1 MGNRKTK
8 LKTEELSELME
19 CTHFTQGEIEEWYKG
34 FMKSCP
40 NGLVSSAD
48 FQDMYSDFFEGDASE
63 FASHV
68 FRTFDS
74 DKSGFIDFKEFMYSL
89 SITSRGNLEE
99 KLEWAFKIYDVDGDG
114 YVTKRE
120 MEDII
125 RSVYKMYADSRL
137 GRKETPEQRT
147 ARIFEKFDLNK
158 DGKLTIEEFKTGARS
173 DPFLVLMMQY
183 KSLHGRKESD
193 PVEENMPC
201 LREEDKVD
209 PLEAQLEAQM
219 ELSHLQRQYRCLRND
234 RRMYTDETENTLRKQ
249 KITIEALVKEKK
261 ELEAMIHV
269 ASSRQNEKFDQR
281 NVEKLV
287 ELLEREA
294 QAQQEL
300 KKEKEAIAGLDEKVA
315 AMREKINQQSK
326 KMGGSKDVY
335 QEKHVANMKLTR
347 ILENRLDEMTKK
359 FSIALTGNLKL
370 REHINHVEGQKA
382 RFLDLHKRL
391 QAELVEG
398 KKEIDRISEVATTHF
413 TIRDEAQ
420 HRMAS
425 LRERADREMAVYNA
439 EIKDVKRIL
448 EHDRKLR
455 AFMTTKAEDRASILE
470 DELMVRAIKKYE
482 AQLNGLQQE
491 TSKFEEIFDK
501 IKEATGIEDTD
512 TLVESFIENEDRNF
526 ALYNYVNN
534 MNTEIENLKDDIR
547 RLKDEIELI
556 KKEGVDSDVHRK
568 EILNELEQKMVEVTD
583 ELTLV
588 NKEYKASRR
597 QLELLKPKVE
607 SVFNSI
613 ECDRSSIAEL
623 LGIGVSIDDNNI
635 MQYLGI
641 IEQKCNELLQNK
653 ALEKIKKL
661 NESGGDIS
669 VDGLQGVGPQPA
681 HGNFLIVPPPI
692 EDDSDQAWHC
702 NDTKPLT
709 VEEVQALIQQGNVKG
724 GLSKVTGSTKQPA
737 KRKRA

>member
-1 MGNRKTK
+1 
-8 LKTEELSELME
+8 
-19 CTHFTQGEIEEWYKG
+19 
-34 FMKSCP
+34 
-40 NGLVSSAD
+40 
-48 FQDMYSDFFEGDASE
+48 
-63 FASHV
+63 
-68 FRTFDS
+68 
-74 DKSGFIDFKEFMYSL
+74 
-89 SITSRGNLEE
+89 
-99 KLEWAFKIYDVDGDG
+99 
-114 YVTKRE
+114 
-120 MEDII
+120 
-125 RSVYKMYADSRL
+125 
-137 GRKETPEQRT
+137 
-147 ARIFEKFDLNK
+147 
-158 DGKLTIEEFKTGARS
+158 
-173 DPFLVLMMQY
+173 
-183 KSLHGRKESD
+183 
-193 PVEENMPC
+193 MPC

-261 ELEAMIHV
+261 ELEAMMHV

-294 QAQQEL
+294 QAQEEL
-300 KKEKEAIAGLDEKVA
+300 KKEKEAIAGVDEKVA
-315 AMREKINQQSK
+315 VMREKINQQSK

-391 QAELVEG
+391 QAELIEG

-455 AFMTTKAEDRASILE
+455 KFMTTKAEDRASILE

-491 TSKFEEIFDK
+491 TSKFEEIFNK

-588 NKEYKASRR
+588 NKEYKTSRR

-702 NDTKPLT
+702 NDAKPLT

>member
-1 MGNRKTK
+1 
-8 LKTEELSELME
+8 
-19 CTHFTQGEIEEWYKG
+19 
-34 FMKSCP
+34 
-40 NGLVSSAD
+40 
-48 FQDMYSDFFEGDASE
+48 
-63 FASHV
+63 
-68 FRTFDS
+68 
-74 DKSGFIDFKEFMYSL
+74 
-89 SITSRGNLEE
+89 
-99 KLEWAFKIYDVDGDG
+99 
-114 YVTKRE
+114 
-120 MEDII
+120 
-125 RSVYKMYADSRL
+125 
-137 GRKETPEQRT
+137 
-147 ARIFEKFDLNK
+147 
-158 DGKLTIEEFKTGARS
+158 
-173 DPFLVLMMQY
+173 
-183 KSLHGRKESD
+183 
-193 PVEENMPC
+193 MPC

-261 ELEAMIHV
+261 ELEAMMHV

-294 QAQQEL
+294 QAQEEL
-300 KKEKEAIAGLDEKVA
+300 KKEKEAIAGVDEKVA

-391 QAELVEG
+391 QAELIEG

-455 AFMTTKAEDRASILE
+455 KFMTTKAEDRASILE

-512 TLVESFIENEDRNF
+512 TLVKSFIENEDRNF

-607 SVFNSI
+607 SVFKSI

-702 NDTKPLT
+702 NDAKPLT

>member
-1 MGNRKTK
+1 
-8 LKTEELSELME
+8 
-19 CTHFTQGEIEEWYKG
+19 
-34 FMKSCP
+34 
-40 NGLVSSAD
+40 
-48 FQDMYSDFFEGDASE
+48 
-63 FASHV
+63 
-68 FRTFDS
+68 
-74 DKSGFIDFKEFMYSL
+74 
-89 SITSRGNLEE
+89 
-99 KLEWAFKIYDVDGDG
+99 
-114 YVTKRE
+114 
-120 MEDII
+120 
-125 RSVYKMYADSRL
+125 
-137 GRKETPEQRT
+137 
-147 ARIFEKFDLNK
+147 
-158 DGKLTIEEFKTGARS
+158 
-173 DPFLVLMMQY
+173 
-183 KSLHGRKESD
+183 
-193 PVEENMPC
+193 MPC

-261 ELEAMIHV
+261 ELEAMMHV

-287 ELLEREA
+287 ELLEREV
-294 QAQQEL
+294 QAQEEL
-300 KKEKEAIAGLDEKVA
+300 KKEKEAIAGVDEKVA

-391 QAELVEG
+391 HAELIEG

-455 AFMTTKAEDRASILE
+455 KFMTTKAEDRASILE

-702 NDTKPLT
+702 NDAKPLT

>member
-1 MGNRKTK
+1 
-8 LKTEELSELME
+8 
-19 CTHFTQGEIEEWYKG
+19 
-34 FMKSCP
+34 
-40 NGLVSSAD
+40 
-48 FQDMYSDFFEGDASE
+48 
-63 FASHV
+63 
-68 FRTFDS
+68 
-74 DKSGFIDFKEFMYSL
+74 
-89 SITSRGNLEE
+89 
-99 KLEWAFKIYDVDGDG
+99 
-114 YVTKRE
+114 
-120 MEDII
+120 
-125 RSVYKMYADSRL
+125 
-137 GRKETPEQRT
+137 
-147 ARIFEKFDLNK
+147 
-158 DGKLTIEEFKTGARS
+158 
-173 DPFLVLMMQY
+173 
-183 KSLHGRKESD
+183 
-193 PVEENMPC
+193 MPC

-261 ELEAMIHV
+261 ELEAMMHV

-294 QAQQEL
+294 QAQEEL
-300 KKEKEAIAGLDEKVA
+300 KKEKEAIAGVDEKVA

-391 QAELVEG
+391 QAELIEG

-455 AFMTTKAEDRASILE
+455 KFMTTKAEDRASILE

-702 NDTKPLT
+702 NDAKPLT

-724 GLSKVTGSTKQPA
+724 GLSKVIGSTKQPA

>member
-1 MGNRKTK
+1 
-8 LKTEELSELME
+8 
-19 CTHFTQGEIEEWYKG
+19 
-34 FMKSCP
+34 
-40 NGLVSSAD
+40 
-48 FQDMYSDFFEGDASE
+48 
-63 FASHV
+63 
-68 FRTFDS
+68 
-74 DKSGFIDFKEFMYSL
+74 
-89 SITSRGNLEE
+89 
-99 KLEWAFKIYDVDGDG
+99 
-114 YVTKRE
+114 
-120 MEDII
+120 
-125 RSVYKMYADSRL
+125 
-137 GRKETPEQRT
+137 
-147 ARIFEKFDLNK
+147 
-158 DGKLTIEEFKTGARS
+158 
-173 DPFLVLMMQY
+173 
-183 KSLHGRKESD
+183 
-193 PVEENMPC
+193 MPC

-261 ELEAMIHV
+261 ELEAMMHV

-294 QAQQEL
+294 QAQEEL
-300 KKEKEAIAGLDEKVA
+300 KKEKEAIAGVDEKVA
-315 AMREKINQQSK
+315 VMREQINQQSK

-391 QAELVEG
+391 QAELIEG

-425 LRERADREMAVYNA
+425 LRERADREIAVYNA

-455 AFMTTKAEDRASILE
+455 KFMTTKAEDRASILE

-692 EDDSDQAWHC
+692 EDDSDQAWYC
-702 NDTKPLT
+702 NDAKPLT

>member
-1 MGNRKTK
+1 
-8 LKTEELSELME
+8 
-19 CTHFTQGEIEEWYKG
+19 
-34 FMKSCP
+34 
-40 NGLVSSAD
+40 
-48 FQDMYSDFFEGDASE
+48 
-63 FASHV
+63 
-68 FRTFDS
+68 
-74 DKSGFIDFKEFMYSL
+74 
-89 SITSRGNLEE
+89 
-99 KLEWAFKIYDVDGDG
+99 
-114 YVTKRE
+114 
-120 MEDII
+120 
-125 RSVYKMYADSRL
+125 
-137 GRKETPEQRT
+137 
-147 ARIFEKFDLNK
+147 
-158 DGKLTIEEFKTGARS
+158 
-173 DPFLVLMMQY
+173 
-183 KSLHGRKESD
+183 
-193 PVEENMPC
+193 MPC

-219 ELSHLQRQYRCLRND
+219 ELFHLQQQYRCLRND

-261 ELEAMIHV
+261 ELEAMMHV

-294 QAQQEL
+294 QAQEEL
-300 KKEKEAIAGLDEKVA
+300 KKEKEAIAGVDEKVA

-391 QAELVEG
+391 QAELIEG

-455 AFMTTKAEDRASILE
+455 KFMTTKAEDRASILE

-512 TLVESFIENEDRNF
+512 TLVKSFIENEDRNF

-702 NDTKPLT
+702 NDAKPLT

>member
-1 MGNRKTK
+1 
-8 LKTEELSELME
+8 
-19 CTHFTQGEIEEWYKG
+19 
-34 FMKSCP
+34 
-40 NGLVSSAD
+40 
-48 FQDMYSDFFEGDASE
+48 
-63 FASHV
+63 
-68 FRTFDS
+68 
-74 DKSGFIDFKEFMYSL
+74 
-89 SITSRGNLEE
+89 
-99 KLEWAFKIYDVDGDG
+99 
-114 YVTKRE
+114 
-120 MEDII
+120 
-125 RSVYKMYADSRL
+125 
-137 GRKETPEQRT
+137 
-147 ARIFEKFDLNK
+147 
-158 DGKLTIEEFKTGARS
+158 
-173 DPFLVLMMQY
+173 
-183 KSLHGRKESD
+183 
-193 PVEENMPC
+193 MPC

-261 ELEAMIHV
+261 ELEAMMHV

-281 NVEKLV
+281 NVGKLV
-287 ELLEREA
+287 ELLERET
-294 QAQQEL
+294 QAQEEL
-300 KKEKEAIAGLDEKVA
+300 KKEKEAIAGVDEKVA

-391 QAELVEG
+391 QAELIEG
-398 KKEIDRISEVATTHF
+398 KKEIDRISEMATTHF

-455 AFMTTKAEDRASILE
+455 KFMTTKAEDRASILE

-702 NDTKPLT
+702 NDAKPLT

>member
-1 MGNRKTK
+1 
-8 LKTEELSELME
+8 
-19 CTHFTQGEIEEWYKG
+19 
-34 FMKSCP
+34 
-40 NGLVSSAD
+40 
-48 FQDMYSDFFEGDASE
+48 
-63 FASHV
+63 
-68 FRTFDS
+68 
-74 DKSGFIDFKEFMYSL
+74 
-89 SITSRGNLEE
+89 
-99 KLEWAFKIYDVDGDG
+99 
-114 YVTKRE
+114 
-120 MEDII
+120 
-125 RSVYKMYADSRL
+125 
-137 GRKETPEQRT
+137 
-147 ARIFEKFDLNK
+147 
-158 DGKLTIEEFKTGARS
+158 
-173 DPFLVLMMQY
+173 
-183 KSLHGRKESD
+183 
-193 PVEENMPC
+193 MPC

-261 ELEAMIHV
+261 ELEAMMHV

-294 QAQQEL
+294 QAQEEL
-300 KKEKEAIAGLDEKVA
+300 KKEKEAIAGVDEKVA
-315 AMREKINQQSK
+315 VMREKINQQSK

-391 QAELVEG
+391 QAELIEG

-425 LRERADREMAVYNA
+425 IRERADREMAVYNA

-455 AFMTTKAEDRASILE
+455 KFMTTKAEDRASILE

-702 NDTKPLT
+702 NDAKPLT

>member
-1 MGNRKTK
+1 
-8 LKTEELSELME
+8 
-19 CTHFTQGEIEEWYKG
+19 
-34 FMKSCP
+34 
-40 NGLVSSAD
+40 
-48 FQDMYSDFFEGDASE
+48 
-63 FASHV
+63 
-68 FRTFDS
+68 
-74 DKSGFIDFKEFMYSL
+74 
-89 SITSRGNLEE
+89 
-99 KLEWAFKIYDVDGDG
+99 
-114 YVTKRE
+114 
-120 MEDII
+120 
-125 RSVYKMYADSRL
+125 
-137 GRKETPEQRT
+137 
-147 ARIFEKFDLNK
+147 
-158 DGKLTIEEFKTGARS
+158 
-173 DPFLVLMMQY
+173 
-183 KSLHGRKESD
+183 
-193 PVEENMPC
+193 MPC

-249 KITIEALVKEKK
+249 KITIETLVKEKK
-261 ELEAMIHV
+261 ELEAMMHV

-294 QAQQEL
+294 QAQEEL
-300 KKEKEAIAGLDEKVA
+300 KKEKEAIAGVDEKVA

-391 QAELVEG
+391 QAELIEG

-455 AFMTTKAEDRASILE
+455 KFMTTKAEDRASILE

-588 NKEYKASRR
+588 NKEYKTSRR

-702 NDTKPLT
+702 NDAKPLT
-709 VEEVQALIQQGNVKG
+709 VEEVQALIQQGNVKS

>member
-1 MGNRKTK
+1 
-8 LKTEELSELME
+8 
-19 CTHFTQGEIEEWYKG
+19 
-34 FMKSCP
+34 
-40 NGLVSSAD
+40 
-48 FQDMYSDFFEGDASE
+48 
-63 FASHV
+63 
-68 FRTFDS
+68 
-74 DKSGFIDFKEFMYSL
+74 
-89 SITSRGNLEE
+89 
-99 KLEWAFKIYDVDGDG
+99 
-114 YVTKRE
+114 
-120 MEDII
+120 
-125 RSVYKMYADSRL
+125 
-137 GRKETPEQRT
+137 
-147 ARIFEKFDLNK
+147 
-158 DGKLTIEEFKTGARS
+158 
-173 DPFLVLMMQY
+173 
-183 KSLHGRKESD
+183 
-193 PVEENMPC
+193 MPC

-261 ELEAMIHV
+261 ELEAMMHV

-294 QAQQEL
+294 QTQEEL
-300 KKEKEAIAGLDEKVA
+300 KKEKEAIAGVDEKVA

-391 QAELVEG
+391 QAELIEG

-455 AFMTTKAEDRASILE
+455 KFMTTKAEDRASILE

-588 NKEYKASRR
+588 NKEYKTSRR

-702 NDTKPLT
+702 NDAKPLT

-737 KRKRA
+737 KKKRA

>member
-1 MGNRKTK
+1 
-8 LKTEELSELME
+8 
-19 CTHFTQGEIEEWYKG
+19 
-34 FMKSCP
+34 
-40 NGLVSSAD
+40 
-48 FQDMYSDFFEGDASE
+48 
-63 FASHV
+63 
-68 FRTFDS
+68 
-74 DKSGFIDFKEFMYSL
+74 
-89 SITSRGNLEE
+89 
-99 KLEWAFKIYDVDGDG
+99 
-114 YVTKRE
+114 
-120 MEDII
+120 
-125 RSVYKMYADSRL
+125 
-137 GRKETPEQRT
+137 
-147 ARIFEKFDLNK
+147 
-158 DGKLTIEEFKTGARS
+158 
-173 DPFLVLMMQY
+173 
-183 KSLHGRKESD
+183 
-193 PVEENMPC
+193 MPC

-261 ELEAMIHV
+261 ELEAMMHV

-294 QAQQEL
+294 QAQEEL
-300 KKEKEAIAGLDEKVA
+300 KKEKEAIAGVDEKVA
-315 AMREKINQQSK
+315 VMREKINQQSK
-326 KMGGSKDVY
+326 KMGGSEDVY

-391 QAELVEG
+391 QAELIEG

-455 AFMTTKAEDRASILE
+455 KFMTTKAEDRASILE

-556 KKEGVDSDVHRK
+556 NKEGVDSDVHRK

-692 EDDSDQAWHC
+692 EDDSDQVWHC
-702 NDTKPLT
+702 NDAKPLT

>member
-1 MGNRKTK
+1 
-8 LKTEELSELME
+8 
-19 CTHFTQGEIEEWYKG
+19 
-34 FMKSCP
+34 
-40 NGLVSSAD
+40 
-48 FQDMYSDFFEGDASE
+48 
-63 FASHV
+63 
-68 FRTFDS
+68 
-74 DKSGFIDFKEFMYSL
+74 
-89 SITSRGNLEE
+89 
-99 KLEWAFKIYDVDGDG
+99 
-114 YVTKRE
+114 
-120 MEDII
+120 
-125 RSVYKMYADSRL
+125 
-137 GRKETPEQRT
+137 
-147 ARIFEKFDLNK
+147 
-158 DGKLTIEEFKTGARS
+158 
-173 DPFLVLMMQY
+173 
-183 KSLHGRKESD
+183 
-193 PVEENMPC
+193 MPC

-249 KITIEALVKEKK
+249 KITIETLVKEKK
-261 ELEAMIHV
+261 ELEAMMHV

-294 QAQQEL
+294 QAQEEL
-300 KKEKEAIAGLDEKVA
+300 KKEKEAIAGVDEKVA

-391 QAELVEG
+391 QAELIEG

-455 AFMTTKAEDRASILE
+455 KFMTTKAEDRASILE

-534 MNTEIENLKDDIR
+534 MNTEIENLKDGIR

-702 NDTKPLT
+702 NDAKPLT

>member
-1 MGNRKTK
+1 
-8 LKTEELSELME
+8 
-19 CTHFTQGEIEEWYKG
+19 
-34 FMKSCP
+34 
-40 NGLVSSAD
+40 
-48 FQDMYSDFFEGDASE
+48 
-63 FASHV
+63 
-68 FRTFDS
+68 
-74 DKSGFIDFKEFMYSL
+74 
-89 SITSRGNLEE
+89 
-99 KLEWAFKIYDVDGDG
+99 
-114 YVTKRE
+114 
-120 MEDII
+120 
-125 RSVYKMYADSRL
+125 
-137 GRKETPEQRT
+137 
-147 ARIFEKFDLNK
+147 
-158 DGKLTIEEFKTGARS
+158 
-173 DPFLVLMMQY
+173 
-183 KSLHGRKESD
+183 
-193 PVEENMPC
+193 MPC

-261 ELEAMIHV
+261 ELEAMMHV

-287 ELLEREA
+287 EFLEREA
-294 QAQQEL
+294 QAQEEL
-300 KKEKEAIAGLDEKVA
+300 KKEKEAIAGVDEKVA

-391 QAELVEG
+391 QAELIEG

-455 AFMTTKAEDRASILE
+455 KFMTTKAEDRASILE

-681 HGNFLIVPPPI
+681 HGNFLIVPSPI

-702 NDTKPLT
+702 NDAKPLT

>member
-1 MGNRKTK
+1 
-8 LKTEELSELME
+8 
-19 CTHFTQGEIEEWYKG
+19 
-34 FMKSCP
+34 
-40 NGLVSSAD
+40 
-48 FQDMYSDFFEGDASE
+48 
-63 FASHV
+63 
-68 FRTFDS
+68 
-74 DKSGFIDFKEFMYSL
+74 
-89 SITSRGNLEE
+89 
-99 KLEWAFKIYDVDGDG
+99 
-114 YVTKRE
+114 
-120 MEDII
+120 
-125 RSVYKMYADSRL
+125 
-137 GRKETPEQRT
+137 
-147 ARIFEKFDLNK
+147 
-158 DGKLTIEEFKTGARS
+158 
-173 DPFLVLMMQY
+173 
-183 KSLHGRKESD
+183 
-193 PVEENMPC
+193 MPC

-219 ELSHLQRQYRCLRND
+219 ELSHLQRKYRCLRND

-261 ELEAMIHV
+261 ELEAMMHV

-294 QAQQEL
+294 QAQEEL
-300 KKEKEAIAGLDEKVA
+300 KKEKEAIAGVDEKVA

-391 QAELVEG
+391 QAELIEG

-413 TIRDEAQ
+413 AIRDEAQ

-455 AFMTTKAEDRASILE
+455 KFMTTKAEDRASILE

-702 NDTKPLT
+702 NDAKPLT

>member
-1 MGNRKTK
+1 
-8 LKTEELSELME
+8 
-19 CTHFTQGEIEEWYKG
+19 
-34 FMKSCP
+34 
-40 NGLVSSAD
+40 
-48 FQDMYSDFFEGDASE
+48 
-63 FASHV
+63 
-68 FRTFDS
+68 
-74 DKSGFIDFKEFMYSL
+74 
-89 SITSRGNLEE
+89 
-99 KLEWAFKIYDVDGDG
+99 
-114 YVTKRE
+114 
-120 MEDII
+120 
-125 RSVYKMYADSRL
+125 
-137 GRKETPEQRT
+137 
-147 ARIFEKFDLNK
+147 
-158 DGKLTIEEFKTGARS
+158 
-173 DPFLVLMMQY
+173 
-183 KSLHGRKESD
+183 
-193 PVEENMPC
+193 MPC

-249 KITIEALVKEKK
+249 KITIDTLVKEKK
-261 ELEAMIHV
+261 ELEAMMHV

-294 QAQQEL
+294 QAQEEL
-300 KKEKEAIAGLDEKVA
+300 KKEKEAIADVDEKVA
-315 AMREKINQQSK
+315 VMREKINQQSK

-391 QAELVEG
+391 QAELIEG

-455 AFMTTKAEDRASILE
+455 KFMTTKAEDRASILE

-702 NDTKPLT
+702 NDAKPLT

>member
-1 MGNRKTK
+1 
-8 LKTEELSELME
+8 
-19 CTHFTQGEIEEWYKG
+19 
-34 FMKSCP
+34 
-40 NGLVSSAD
+40 
-48 FQDMYSDFFEGDASE
+48 
-63 FASHV
+63 
-68 FRTFDS
+68 
-74 DKSGFIDFKEFMYSL
+74 
-89 SITSRGNLEE
+89 
-99 KLEWAFKIYDVDGDG
+99 
-114 YVTKRE
+114 
-120 MEDII
+120 
-125 RSVYKMYADSRL
+125 
-137 GRKETPEQRT
+137 
-147 ARIFEKFDLNK
+147 
-158 DGKLTIEEFKTGARS
+158 
-173 DPFLVLMMQY
+173 
-183 KSLHGRKESD
+183 
-193 PVEENMPC
+193 MPC

-261 ELEAMIHV
+261 ELEAMMHV

-294 QAQQEL
+294 QAQEEL
-300 KKEKEAIAGLDEKVA
+300 KKEKEAIAGVDEKVA

-391 QAELVEG
+391 QAELIEG

-455 AFMTTKAEDRASILE
+455 KFMTTKAEDRASILE

-556 KKEGVDSDVHRK
+556 NKEGVDSDVHRK

-623 LGIGVSIDDNNI
+623 LGIGVSIDDNNV

-702 NDTKPLT
+702 YDAKPLT

>member
-1 MGNRKTK
+1 
-8 LKTEELSELME
+8 
-19 CTHFTQGEIEEWYKG
+19 
-34 FMKSCP
+34 
-40 NGLVSSAD
+40 
-48 FQDMYSDFFEGDASE
+48 
-63 FASHV
+63 
-68 FRTFDS
+68 
-74 DKSGFIDFKEFMYSL
+74 
-89 SITSRGNLEE
+89 
-99 KLEWAFKIYDVDGDG
+99 
-114 YVTKRE
+114 
-120 MEDII
+120 
-125 RSVYKMYADSRL
+125 
-137 GRKETPEQRT
+137 
-147 ARIFEKFDLNK
+147 
-158 DGKLTIEEFKTGARS
+158 
-173 DPFLVLMMQY
+173 
-183 KSLHGRKESD
+183 
-193 PVEENMPC
+193 MPC

-261 ELEAMIHV
+261 ELEAMMHV

-281 NVEKLV
+281 NVEELV

-294 QAQQEL
+294 QAQEEL
-300 KKEKEAIAGLDEKVA
+300 KKEKEAIAGVDEKVA

-391 QAELVEG
+391 QAELIEG

-455 AFMTTKAEDRASILE
+455 KFMTTKAEDRASILE
-470 DELMVRAIKKYE
+470 DELMVLAIKKYE
-482 AQLNGLQQE
+482 AQLSGLQQE

-526 ALYNYVNN
+526 ALYNYVKN

-556 KKEGVDSDVHRK
+556 KKEDVDSDVHRK

-641 IEQKCNELLQNK
+641 IEQNCNELLQNK

-702 NDTKPLT
+702 NDAKPLT

>member
-1 MGNRKTK
+1 
-8 LKTEELSELME
+8 
-19 CTHFTQGEIEEWYKG
+19 
-34 FMKSCP
+34 
-40 NGLVSSAD
+40 
-48 FQDMYSDFFEGDASE
+48 
-63 FASHV
+63 
-68 FRTFDS
+68 
-74 DKSGFIDFKEFMYSL
+74 
-89 SITSRGNLEE
+89 
-99 KLEWAFKIYDVDGDG
+99 
-114 YVTKRE
+114 
-120 MEDII
+120 
-125 RSVYKMYADSRL
+125 
-137 GRKETPEQRT
+137 
-147 ARIFEKFDLNK
+147 
-158 DGKLTIEEFKTGARS
+158 
-173 DPFLVLMMQY
+173 
-183 KSLHGRKESD
+183 
-193 PVEENMPC
+193 MPC

-261 ELEAMIHV
+261 ELEAMMHV

-294 QAQQEL
+294 QAQEEL
-300 KKEKEAIAGLDEKVA
+300 KKEKEAIAGVDEKVA

-391 QAELVEG
+391 QAELIEG

-455 AFMTTKAEDRASILE
+455 KFMTTKAEDRASILE

-512 TLVESFIENEDRNF
+512 TLVKSFIENEDRNF

-534 MNTEIENLKDDIR
+534 MNNEIENLKDDIR

-702 NDTKPLT
+702 NDAKPLT

>member
-1 MGNRKTK
+1 
-8 LKTEELSELME
+8 
-19 CTHFTQGEIEEWYKG
+19 
-34 FMKSCP
+34 
-40 NGLVSSAD
+40 
-48 FQDMYSDFFEGDASE
+48 
-63 FASHV
+63 
-68 FRTFDS
+68 
-74 DKSGFIDFKEFMYSL
+74 
-89 SITSRGNLEE
+89 
-99 KLEWAFKIYDVDGDG
+99 
-114 YVTKRE
+114 
-120 MEDII
+120 
-125 RSVYKMYADSRL
+125 
-137 GRKETPEQRT
+137 
-147 ARIFEKFDLNK
+147 
-158 DGKLTIEEFKTGARS
+158 
-173 DPFLVLMMQY
+173 
-183 KSLHGRKESD
+183 
-193 PVEENMPC
+193 MPC

-261 ELEAMIHV
+261 ELEAMMHV

-294 QAQQEL
+294 QAQEEL
-300 KKEKEAIAGLDEKVA
+300 KKEKEAIADVDEKVA
-315 AMREKINQQSK
+315 VMREKINQQSK

-391 QAELVEG
+391 QAELIEG

-455 AFMTTKAEDRASILE
+455 KFMTTKAEDRASILE

-556 KKEGVDSDVHRK
+556 NKEGVDSDVHRK
-568 EILNELEQKMVEVTD
+568 EILNELEQKMIEVTD

-702 NDTKPLT
+702 NDAKPLT

>member
-1 MGNRKTK
+1 
-8 LKTEELSELME
+8 
-19 CTHFTQGEIEEWYKG
+19 
-34 FMKSCP
+34 
-40 NGLVSSAD
+40 
-48 FQDMYSDFFEGDASE
+48 
-63 FASHV
+63 
-68 FRTFDS
+68 
-74 DKSGFIDFKEFMYSL
+74 
-89 SITSRGNLEE
+89 
-99 KLEWAFKIYDVDGDG
+99 
-114 YVTKRE
+114 
-120 MEDII
+120 
-125 RSVYKMYADSRL
+125 
-137 GRKETPEQRT
+137 
-147 ARIFEKFDLNK
+147 
-158 DGKLTIEEFKTGARS
+158 
-173 DPFLVLMMQY
+173 
-183 KSLHGRKESD
+183 
-193 PVEENMPC
+193 MPC

-261 ELEAMIHV
+261 ELEAMMHV

-294 QAQQEL
+294 QAQEEL
-300 KKEKEAIAGLDEKVA
+300 KKEKEAIAGVDEKVA

-391 QAELVEG
+391 QAELIEG

-455 AFMTTKAEDRASILE
+455 KFMTTKAEDRASILE

-556 KKEGVDSDVHRK
+556 NKEGVDSDVHRK

-702 NDTKPLT
+702 NDAKPLT

>member
-1 MGNRKTK
+1 
-8 LKTEELSELME
+8 
-19 CTHFTQGEIEEWYKG
+19 
-34 FMKSCP
+34 
-40 NGLVSSAD
+40 
-48 FQDMYSDFFEGDASE
+48 
-63 FASHV
+63 
-68 FRTFDS
+68 
-74 DKSGFIDFKEFMYSL
+74 
-89 SITSRGNLEE
+89 
-99 KLEWAFKIYDVDGDG
+99 
-114 YVTKRE
+114 
-120 MEDII
+120 
-125 RSVYKMYADSRL
+125 
-137 GRKETPEQRT
+137 
-147 ARIFEKFDLNK
+147 
-158 DGKLTIEEFKTGARS
+158 
-173 DPFLVLMMQY
+173 
-183 KSLHGRKESD
+183 
-193 PVEENMPC
+193 MPC

-249 KITIEALVKEKK
+249 KITIETLVKEKK
-261 ELEAMIHV
+261 ELEAMMHV

-294 QAQQEL
+294 QAQEEL
-300 KKEKEAIAGLDEKVA
+300 KKEKEAIAGVDEKVA
-315 AMREKINQQSK
+315 VMREKINQQSK

-391 QAELVEG
+391 QAELIEG

-455 AFMTTKAEDRASILE
+455 KFMTTKAEDRASILE

-702 NDTKPLT
+702 NDAKPLT
-709 VEEVQALIQQGNVKG
+709 VEEVQALILQGNVKG

>member
-1 MGNRKTK
+1 
-8 LKTEELSELME
+8 
-19 CTHFTQGEIEEWYKG
+19 
-34 FMKSCP
+34 
-40 NGLVSSAD
+40 
-48 FQDMYSDFFEGDASE
+48 
-63 FASHV
+63 
-68 FRTFDS
+68 
-74 DKSGFIDFKEFMYSL
+74 
-89 SITSRGNLEE
+89 
-99 KLEWAFKIYDVDGDG
+99 
-114 YVTKRE
+114 
-120 MEDII
+120 
-125 RSVYKMYADSRL
+125 
-137 GRKETPEQRT
+137 
-147 ARIFEKFDLNK
+147 
-158 DGKLTIEEFKTGARS
+158 
-173 DPFLVLMMQY
+173 
-183 KSLHGRKESD
+183 
-193 PVEENMPC
+193 MPC

-261 ELEAMIHV
+261 ELEAMMHV

-287 ELLEREA
+287 ELLEREV
-294 QAQQEL
+294 QAQEEL
-300 KKEKEAIAGLDEKVA
+300 KKEKEAIAGVDEKVA

-391 QAELVEG
+391 QAELIEG

-455 AFMTTKAEDRASILE
+455 KFMTTKAEDRASILE

-491 TSKFEEIFDK
+491 TRKFEEIFDK

-588 NKEYKASRR
+588 NKQYKASRR

-702 NDTKPLT
+702 NDAKPLT

>member
-1 MGNRKTK
+1 
-8 LKTEELSELME
+8 
-19 CTHFTQGEIEEWYKG
+19 
-34 FMKSCP
+34 
-40 NGLVSSAD
+40 
-48 FQDMYSDFFEGDASE
+48 
-63 FASHV
+63 
-68 FRTFDS
+68 
-74 DKSGFIDFKEFMYSL
+74 
-89 SITSRGNLEE
+89 
-99 KLEWAFKIYDVDGDG
+99 
-114 YVTKRE
+114 
-120 MEDII
+120 
-125 RSVYKMYADSRL
+125 
-137 GRKETPEQRT
+137 
-147 ARIFEKFDLNK
+147 
-158 DGKLTIEEFKTGARS
+158 
-173 DPFLVLMMQY
+173 
-183 KSLHGRKESD
+183 
-193 PVEENMPC
+193 MPC

-261 ELEAMIHV
+261 ELEAMMHV

-294 QAQQEL
+294 QAQEEL
-300 KKEKEAIAGLDEKVA
+300 KKEKEAIAGVDEKVA

-391 QAELVEG
+391 QAELIEG

-455 AFMTTKAEDRASILE
+455 KFMTTKAEDRASILD

-482 AQLNGLQQE
+482 AQLSGLQQE

-512 TLVESFIENEDRNF
+512 TLVKSFIENEDRNF

-547 RLKDEIELI
+547 RLKDKIELI

-588 NKEYKASRR
+588 NKEYKASKR

-641 IEQKCNELLQNK
+641 IEQNCNELLQNK

-702 NDTKPLT
+702 NDAKPLT

>member
-1 MGNRKTK
+1 
-8 LKTEELSELME
+8 
-19 CTHFTQGEIEEWYKG
+19 
-34 FMKSCP
+34 
-40 NGLVSSAD
+40 
-48 FQDMYSDFFEGDASE
+48 
-63 FASHV
+63 
-68 FRTFDS
+68 
-74 DKSGFIDFKEFMYSL
+74 
-89 SITSRGNLEE
+89 
-99 KLEWAFKIYDVDGDG
+99 
-114 YVTKRE
+114 
-120 MEDII
+120 
-125 RSVYKMYADSRL
+125 
-137 GRKETPEQRT
+137 
-147 ARIFEKFDLNK
+147 
-158 DGKLTIEEFKTGARS
+158 
-173 DPFLVLMMQY
+173 
-183 KSLHGRKESD
+183 
-193 PVEENMPC
+193 MPC

-249 KITIEALVKEKK
+249 KITIGALVKEKK
-261 ELEAMIHV
+261 ELEAMMHV

-294 QAQQEL
+294 QAQEEL
-300 KKEKEAIAGLDEKVA
+300 KKEKEAIAGVDEKVA

-391 QAELVEG
+391 QAELIEG
-398 KKEIDRISEVATTHF
+398 KKEIDRISEMATTHF

-455 AFMTTKAEDRASILE
+455 KFMTTKAEDRASILE

-588 NKEYKASRR
+588 NKQYKASRR

-702 NDTKPLT
+702 NDAKPLT

>member
-1 MGNRKTK
+1 
-8 LKTEELSELME
+8 
-19 CTHFTQGEIEEWYKG
+19 
-34 FMKSCP
+34 
-40 NGLVSSAD
+40 
-48 FQDMYSDFFEGDASE
+48 
-63 FASHV
+63 
-68 FRTFDS
+68 
-74 DKSGFIDFKEFMYSL
+74 
-89 SITSRGNLEE
+89 
-99 KLEWAFKIYDVDGDG
+99 
-114 YVTKRE
+114 
-120 MEDII
+120 
-125 RSVYKMYADSRL
+125 
-137 GRKETPEQRT
+137 
-147 ARIFEKFDLNK
+147 
-158 DGKLTIEEFKTGARS
+158 
-173 DPFLVLMMQY
+173 
-183 KSLHGRKESD
+183 
-193 PVEENMPC
+193 MPC

-261 ELEAMIHV
+261 ELEAMMHV

-294 QAQQEL
+294 QAQEEL
-300 KKEKEAIAGLDEKVA
+300 KKEKEAIAGVDEKVA

-391 QAELVEG
+391 QAELIEG

-455 AFMTTKAEDRASILE
+455 KFMTTKAEDRASILE
-470 DELMVRAIKKYE
+470 DELIVRAIKKYE

-588 NKEYKASRR
+588 NKEYKTSRR
-597 QLELLKPKVE
+597 KLELLKPKVE

-692 EDDSDQAWHC
+692 EDDSDQVWHC
-702 NDTKPLT
+702 NDAKPLT

>member
-1 MGNRKTK
+1 
-8 LKTEELSELME
+8 
-19 CTHFTQGEIEEWYKG
+19 
-34 FMKSCP
+34 
-40 NGLVSSAD
+40 
-48 FQDMYSDFFEGDASE
+48 
-63 FASHV
+63 
-68 FRTFDS
+68 
-74 DKSGFIDFKEFMYSL
+74 
-89 SITSRGNLEE
+89 
-99 KLEWAFKIYDVDGDG
+99 
-114 YVTKRE
+114 
-120 MEDII
+120 
-125 RSVYKMYADSRL
+125 
-137 GRKETPEQRT
+137 
-147 ARIFEKFDLNK
+147 
-158 DGKLTIEEFKTGARS
+158 
-173 DPFLVLMMQY
+173 
-183 KSLHGRKESD
+183 
-193 PVEENMPC
+193 MPC

-249 KITIEALVKEKK
+249 KITIEALIKEKK
-261 ELEAMIHV
+261 ELEAMMHV

-294 QAQQEL
+294 QAQEEL
-300 KKEKEAIAGLDEKVA
+300 KKEKEAIAGVDEKVA
-315 AMREKINQQSK
+315 VMREKINQQSK

-391 QAELVEG
+391 QAELIEG

-455 AFMTTKAEDRASILE
+455 KFMTTKAEDRASILE

-702 NDTKPLT
+702 NDAKPLT

>member
-1 MGNRKTK
+1 
-8 LKTEELSELME
+8 
-19 CTHFTQGEIEEWYKG
+19 
-34 FMKSCP
+34 
-40 NGLVSSAD
+40 
-48 FQDMYSDFFEGDASE
+48 
-63 FASHV
+63 
-68 FRTFDS
+68 
-74 DKSGFIDFKEFMYSL
+74 
-89 SITSRGNLEE
+89 
-99 KLEWAFKIYDVDGDG
+99 
-114 YVTKRE
+114 
-120 MEDII
+120 
-125 RSVYKMYADSRL
+125 
-137 GRKETPEQRT
+137 
-147 ARIFEKFDLNK
+147 
-158 DGKLTIEEFKTGARS
+158 
-173 DPFLVLMMQY
+173 
-183 KSLHGRKESD
+183 
-193 PVEENMPC
+193 MPC

-261 ELEAMIHV
+261 ELEAMMHV

-294 QAQQEL
+294 QTQEEL
-300 KKEKEAIAGLDEKVA
+300 KKEKEAIAGVDEKVA

-391 QAELVEG
+391 QAELIEG

-455 AFMTTKAEDRASILE
+455 KFMTTKAEDRASILE

-588 NKEYKASRR
+588 NKEYKTSRR

-702 NDTKPLT
+702 NDAKPLT

>member
-1 MGNRKTK
+1 
-8 LKTEELSELME
+8 
-19 CTHFTQGEIEEWYKG
+19 
-34 FMKSCP
+34 
-40 NGLVSSAD
+40 
-48 FQDMYSDFFEGDASE
+48 
-63 FASHV
+63 
-68 FRTFDS
+68 
-74 DKSGFIDFKEFMYSL
+74 
-89 SITSRGNLEE
+89 
-99 KLEWAFKIYDVDGDG
+99 
-114 YVTKRE
+114 
-120 MEDII
+120 
-125 RSVYKMYADSRL
+125 
-137 GRKETPEQRT
+137 
-147 ARIFEKFDLNK
+147 
-158 DGKLTIEEFKTGARS
+158 
-173 DPFLVLMMQY
+173 
-183 KSLHGRKESD
+183 
-193 PVEENMPC
+193 MPC

-249 KITIEALVKEKK
+249 KITIETLVKEKK
-261 ELEAMIHV
+261 ELEAMMHV

-294 QAQQEL
+294 QAQEEL
-300 KKEKEAIAGLDEKVA
+300 KKEKEAIAGVDEKVA
-315 AMREKINQQSK
+315 VMREKINQQSK

-391 QAELVEG
+391 QAELIEG

-455 AFMTTKAEDRASILE
+455 KFMTTKAEDRASILE

-702 NDTKPLT
+702 NDAKPLT

>member
-1 MGNRKTK
+1 
-8 LKTEELSELME
+8 
-19 CTHFTQGEIEEWYKG
+19 
-34 FMKSCP
+34 
-40 NGLVSSAD
+40 
-48 FQDMYSDFFEGDASE
+48 
-63 FASHV
+63 
-68 FRTFDS
+68 
-74 DKSGFIDFKEFMYSL
+74 
-89 SITSRGNLEE
+89 
-99 KLEWAFKIYDVDGDG
+99 
-114 YVTKRE
+114 
-120 MEDII
+120 
-125 RSVYKMYADSRL
+125 
-137 GRKETPEQRT
+137 
-147 ARIFEKFDLNK
+147 
-158 DGKLTIEEFKTGARS
+158 
-173 DPFLVLMMQY
+173 
-183 KSLHGRKESD
+183 
-193 PVEENMPC
+193 MPC

-261 ELEAMIHV
+261 ELEAMMHV

-294 QAQQEL
+294 QAQEEL
-300 KKEKEAIAGLDEKVA
+300 KKEKEAIVGVDEKVA
-315 AMREKINQQSK
+315 VMREKINQQSK

-391 QAELVEG
+391 QAELIEG

-455 AFMTTKAEDRASILE
+455 KFMTTKAEDRASILE

-556 KKEGVDSDVHRK
+556 NKEGVDSDVHRK

-702 NDTKPLT
+702 NDAKPLT

>member
-1 MGNRKTK
+1 
-8 LKTEELSELME
+8 
-19 CTHFTQGEIEEWYKG
+19 
-34 FMKSCP
+34 
-40 NGLVSSAD
+40 
-48 FQDMYSDFFEGDASE
+48 
-63 FASHV
+63 
-68 FRTFDS
+68 
-74 DKSGFIDFKEFMYSL
+74 
-89 SITSRGNLEE
+89 
-99 KLEWAFKIYDVDGDG
+99 
-114 YVTKRE
+114 
-120 MEDII
+120 
-125 RSVYKMYADSRL
+125 
-137 GRKETPEQRT
+137 
-147 ARIFEKFDLNK
+147 
-158 DGKLTIEEFKTGARS
+158 
-173 DPFLVLMMQY
+173 
-183 KSLHGRKESD
+183 
-193 PVEENMPC
+193 MPC

-249 KITIEALVKEKK
+249 KITIETLVKEKK
-261 ELEAMIHV
+261 ELEAMMHV

-294 QAQQEL
+294 QAQEEL
-300 KKEKEAIAGLDEKVA
+300 KKEKEAIAGVDEKVA
-315 AMREKINQQSK
+315 VMREQINQQSK

-359 FSIALTGNLKL
+359 FSIALTGSLKL

-391 QAELVEG
+391 QAELIEG
-398 KKEIDRISEVATTHF
+398 KKERDRISEVATTHF

-425 LRERADREMAVYNA
+425 LRERADREIAVYNA

-455 AFMTTKAEDRASILE
+455 KFMTTKAEDRASILE

-512 TLVESFIENEDRNF
+512 TLVKSFIENEDRNF

-702 NDTKPLT
+702 NDAKPLT

>member
-1 MGNRKTK
+1 
-8 LKTEELSELME
+8 
-19 CTHFTQGEIEEWYKG
+19 
-34 FMKSCP
+34 
-40 NGLVSSAD
+40 
-48 FQDMYSDFFEGDASE
+48 
-63 FASHV
+63 
-68 FRTFDS
+68 
-74 DKSGFIDFKEFMYSL
+74 
-89 SITSRGNLEE
+89 
-99 KLEWAFKIYDVDGDG
+99 
-114 YVTKRE
+114 
-120 MEDII
+120 
-125 RSVYKMYADSRL
+125 
-137 GRKETPEQRT
+137 
-147 ARIFEKFDLNK
+147 
-158 DGKLTIEEFKTGARS
+158 
-173 DPFLVLMMQY
+173 
-183 KSLHGRKESD
+183 
-193 PVEENMPC
+193 MPC

-261 ELEAMIHV
+261 ELEAMMHV

-294 QAQQEL
+294 QAQEEL
-300 KKEKEAIAGLDEKVA
+300 KKEKEAIAGVDEKVA
-315 AMREKINQQSK
+315 VMREKINQQSK

-391 QAELVEG
+391 QAELIEG

-455 AFMTTKAEDRASILE
+455 KFMTTKAEDRASILE

-692 EDDSDQAWHC
+692 EDDSDQVWHC
-702 NDTKPLT
+702 NDAKPLT

>member
-1 MGNRKTK
+1 
-8 LKTEELSELME
+8 
-19 CTHFTQGEIEEWYKG
+19 
-34 FMKSCP
+34 
-40 NGLVSSAD
+40 
-48 FQDMYSDFFEGDASE
+48 
-63 FASHV
+63 
-68 FRTFDS
+68 
-74 DKSGFIDFKEFMYSL
+74 
-89 SITSRGNLEE
+89 
-99 KLEWAFKIYDVDGDG
+99 
-114 YVTKRE
+114 
-120 MEDII
+120 
-125 RSVYKMYADSRL
+125 
-137 GRKETPEQRT
+137 
-147 ARIFEKFDLNK
+147 
-158 DGKLTIEEFKTGARS
+158 
-173 DPFLVLMMQY
+173 
-183 KSLHGRKESD
+183 
-193 PVEENMPC
+193 MPC

-261 ELEAMIHV
+261 ELEAMMHV

-294 QAQQEL
+294 QAQEEL
-300 KKEKEAIAGLDEKVA
+300 KKEKEAIAGVDEKVA
-315 AMREKINQQSK
+315 VMREQINQQSK

-391 QAELVEG
+391 QAELIEG

-455 AFMTTKAEDRASILE
+455 KFMTTKAEDRASILE

-702 NDTKPLT
+702 NDAKPLT

>member
-1 MGNRKTK
+1 
-8 LKTEELSELME
+8 
-19 CTHFTQGEIEEWYKG
+19 
-34 FMKSCP
+34 
-40 NGLVSSAD
+40 
-48 FQDMYSDFFEGDASE
+48 
-63 FASHV
+63 
-68 FRTFDS
+68 
-74 DKSGFIDFKEFMYSL
+74 
-89 SITSRGNLEE
+89 
-99 KLEWAFKIYDVDGDG
+99 
-114 YVTKRE
+114 
-120 MEDII
+120 
-125 RSVYKMYADSRL
+125 
-137 GRKETPEQRT
+137 
-147 ARIFEKFDLNK
+147 
-158 DGKLTIEEFKTGARS
+158 
-173 DPFLVLMMQY
+173 
-183 KSLHGRKESD
+183 
-193 PVEENMPC
+193 MPC

-249 KITIEALVKEKK
+249 KITIEALIKEKK
-261 ELEAMIHV
+261 ELEAMMHV

-281 NVEKLV
+281 NVGKLV
-287 ELLEREA
+287 ELLERET
-294 QAQQEL
+294 QAQEEL
-300 KKEKEAIAGLDEKVA
+300 KKEKEAIAGVDEKVA

-391 QAELVEG
+391 QAELIEG

-455 AFMTTKAEDRASILE
+455 KFMTTKAEDRASILE

-512 TLVESFIENEDRNF
+512 TLVESFIENEDCNF

-669 VDGLQGVGPQPA
+669 VDGLQGAGPQPA

-702 NDTKPLT
+702 NDAKPLT

>member
-1 MGNRKTK
+1 
-8 LKTEELSELME
+8 
-19 CTHFTQGEIEEWYKG
+19 
-34 FMKSCP
+34 
-40 NGLVSSAD
+40 
-48 FQDMYSDFFEGDASE
+48 
-63 FASHV
+63 
-68 FRTFDS
+68 
-74 DKSGFIDFKEFMYSL
+74 
-89 SITSRGNLEE
+89 
-99 KLEWAFKIYDVDGDG
+99 
-114 YVTKRE
+114 
-120 MEDII
+120 
-125 RSVYKMYADSRL
+125 
-137 GRKETPEQRT
+137 
-147 ARIFEKFDLNK
+147 
-158 DGKLTIEEFKTGARS
+158 
-173 DPFLVLMMQY
+173 
-183 KSLHGRKESD
+183 
-193 PVEENMPC
+193 MPC

-261 ELEAMIHV
+261 ELEAMMHV

-294 QAQQEL
+294 QTQEEL
-300 KKEKEAIAGLDEKVA
+300 KKEKEAIVGVDEKVA
-315 AMREKINQQSK
+315 VMREKINQQSK

-391 QAELVEG
+391 QAELIEG

-455 AFMTTKAEDRASILE
+455 KFMTTKAEDRASILE

-556 KKEGVDSDVHRK
+556 NKEGVDSDVHRK

-588 NKEYKASRR
+588 NKEYKTSRR

-702 NDTKPLT
+702 NDAKPLT
-709 VEEVQALIQQGNVKG
+709 VEEVQALIQQGNVKS

>member
-1 MGNRKTK
+1 
-8 LKTEELSELME
+8 
-19 CTHFTQGEIEEWYKG
+19 
-34 FMKSCP
+34 
-40 NGLVSSAD
+40 
-48 FQDMYSDFFEGDASE
+48 
-63 FASHV
+63 
-68 FRTFDS
+68 
-74 DKSGFIDFKEFMYSL
+74 
-89 SITSRGNLEE
+89 
-99 KLEWAFKIYDVDGDG
+99 
-114 YVTKRE
+114 
-120 MEDII
+120 
-125 RSVYKMYADSRL
+125 
-137 GRKETPEQRT
+137 
-147 ARIFEKFDLNK
+147 
-158 DGKLTIEEFKTGARS
+158 
-173 DPFLVLMMQY
+173 
-183 KSLHGRKESD
+183 
-193 PVEENMPC
+193 MPC

-219 ELSHLQRQYRCLRND
+219 ELFHLQQQYRCLRND

-261 ELEAMIHV
+261 ELEAMMHV

-294 QAQQEL
+294 QAQEEL
-300 KKEKEAIAGLDEKVA
+300 KKEKEAIAGVDEKVA

-391 QAELVEG
+391 QAELIEG

-455 AFMTTKAEDRASILE
+455 KFMTTKAEDRASILE

-512 TLVESFIENEDRNF
+512 TLVKSFIENEDRNF

-702 NDTKPLT
+702 NDAKPLT

-737 KRKRA
+737 KKKRA

>member
-1 MGNRKTK
+1 
-8 LKTEELSELME
+8 
-19 CTHFTQGEIEEWYKG
+19 
-34 FMKSCP
+34 
-40 NGLVSSAD
+40 
-48 FQDMYSDFFEGDASE
+48 
-63 FASHV
+63 
-68 FRTFDS
+68 
-74 DKSGFIDFKEFMYSL
+74 
-89 SITSRGNLEE
+89 
-99 KLEWAFKIYDVDGDG
+99 
-114 YVTKRE
+114 
-120 MEDII
+120 
-125 RSVYKMYADSRL
+125 
-137 GRKETPEQRT
+137 
-147 ARIFEKFDLNK
+147 
-158 DGKLTIEEFKTGARS
+158 
-173 DPFLVLMMQY
+173 
-183 KSLHGRKESD
+183 
-193 PVEENMPC
+193 MPC

-249 KITIEALVKEKK
+249 KITIETLVKEKK
-261 ELEAMIHV
+261 ELEAMMHV

-294 QAQQEL
+294 QAQEEL
-300 KKEKEAIAGLDEKVA
+300 KKEKEAIAGVDEKVA
-315 AMREKINQQSK
+315 VMREKINQQSK
-326 KMGGSKDVY
+326 EMGGSKDVY

-391 QAELVEG
+391 QAELIEG

-455 AFMTTKAEDRASILE
+455 KFMTTKAEDRASILE

-702 NDTKPLT
+702 NDAKPLT

>member
-1 MGNRKTK
+1 
-8 LKTEELSELME
+8 
-19 CTHFTQGEIEEWYKG
+19 
-34 FMKSCP
+34 
-40 NGLVSSAD
+40 
-48 FQDMYSDFFEGDASE
+48 
-63 FASHV
+63 
-68 FRTFDS
+68 
-74 DKSGFIDFKEFMYSL
+74 
-89 SITSRGNLEE
+89 
-99 KLEWAFKIYDVDGDG
+99 
-114 YVTKRE
+114 
-120 MEDII
+120 
-125 RSVYKMYADSRL
+125 
-137 GRKETPEQRT
+137 
-147 ARIFEKFDLNK
+147 
-158 DGKLTIEEFKTGARS
+158 
-173 DPFLVLMMQY
+173 
-183 KSLHGRKESD
+183 
-193 PVEENMPC
+193 MPC

-261 ELEAMIHV
+261 ELEAMMHV

-294 QAQQEL
+294 QAQEEL
-300 KKEKEAIAGLDEKVA
+300 KKEKEAIAGVDEKVA

-391 QAELVEG
+391 QAELIEG

-455 AFMTTKAEDRASILE
+455 KFMTTKAEDRASILE

-512 TLVESFIENEDRNF
+512 TLVKSFIENEDRNF

-635 MQYLGI
+635 IQYLGI

-702 NDTKPLT
+702 NDAKPLT

>member
-1 MGNRKTK
+1 
-8 LKTEELSELME
+8 
-19 CTHFTQGEIEEWYKG
+19 
-34 FMKSCP
+34 
-40 NGLVSSAD
+40 
-48 FQDMYSDFFEGDASE
+48 
-63 FASHV
+63 
-68 FRTFDS
+68 
-74 DKSGFIDFKEFMYSL
+74 
-89 SITSRGNLEE
+89 
-99 KLEWAFKIYDVDGDG
+99 
-114 YVTKRE
+114 
-120 MEDII
+120 
-125 RSVYKMYADSRL
+125 
-137 GRKETPEQRT
+137 
-147 ARIFEKFDLNK
+147 
-158 DGKLTIEEFKTGARS
+158 
-173 DPFLVLMMQY
+173 
-183 KSLHGRKESD
+183 
-193 PVEENMPC
+193 MPC

-261 ELEAMIHV
+261 ELEAMMHV

-294 QAQQEL
+294 QAQEEL
-300 KKEKEAIAGLDEKVA
+300 KKEKEAIAGVDEKVA

-391 QAELVEG
+391 QAELIEG

-455 AFMTTKAEDRASILE
+455 KFMTTKAEDRASILE

-526 ALYNYVNN
+526 AMYNYVNN

-556 KKEGVDSDVHRK
+556 NKEGVDSDVHRK

-702 NDTKPLT
+702 NDAKPLT

>member
-1 MGNRKTK
+1 
-8 LKTEELSELME
+8 
-19 CTHFTQGEIEEWYKG
+19 
-34 FMKSCP
+34 
-40 NGLVSSAD
+40 
-48 FQDMYSDFFEGDASE
+48 
-63 FASHV
+63 
-68 FRTFDS
+68 
-74 DKSGFIDFKEFMYSL
+74 
-89 SITSRGNLEE
+89 
-99 KLEWAFKIYDVDGDG
+99 
-114 YVTKRE
+114 
-120 MEDII
+120 
-125 RSVYKMYADSRL
+125 
-137 GRKETPEQRT
+137 
-147 ARIFEKFDLNK
+147 
-158 DGKLTIEEFKTGARS
+158 
-173 DPFLVLMMQY
+173 
-183 KSLHGRKESD
+183 
-193 PVEENMPC
+193 MPC

-261 ELEAMIHV
+261 ELEAMMHV

-287 ELLEREA
+287 ELLEREV
-294 QAQQEL
+294 QAQEEL
-300 KKEKEAIAGLDEKVA
+300 KKEKEAIAGVDEKVA

-359 FSIALTGNLKL
+359 FSIALTSNLKL

-391 QAELVEG
+391 QAELIEG

-455 AFMTTKAEDRASILE
+455 KFMTTKAEDRASILE

-702 NDTKPLT
+702 NDAKPLT